1 MWVFRNFTV
10 AASVLLA
17 VAGSAMA
24 QPAAPAPVA
33 PAPAAS
39 DESVTVS
46 ENRIMCVHQD
56 APTGSRLGA
65 KKICHTNAQWR
76 TIHANA
82 EQDML
87 YMQDRIN
94 NGMEGAALAAGH

>member
-1 MWVFRNFTV
+1 MRVFRNFVV
-10 AASVLLA
+10 AVSGLLV
-17 VAGSAMA
+17 VAGAAMA
-24 QPAAPAPVA
+24 QPVA

-87 YMQDRIN
+87 HMQDRMDN
-94 NGMEGAALAAGH
+94 SMEGAALNAGH

>member
-1 MWVFRNFTV
+1 MRVFRNFTI

-17 VAGSAMA
+17 VAGGAIA
-24 QPAAPAPVA
+24 Q
-33 PAPAAS
+33 PAAS

-56 APTGSRLGA
+56 APTGSRMGA
-65 KKICHTNAQWR
+65 KKICHTNAEWR

-82 EQDML
+82 EQDMHYL
-87 YMQDRIN
+87 QDRID
-94 NGMEGAALAAGH
+94 NGMEGAALNAGH